1 MGRPRGLFIRK
12 EPIMADETNTPVAGA
27 ENATQNAEVDTSV
40 KAQEESLKKNF
51 PTLIGYLYMSDP
63 DNTNPLWHHY
73 VMPVFDE
80 KAYEN
85 LPWHVYK
92 ERPSDDLVDPLY
104 SVQKGGWIEN
114 AHDAQTQI
122 LADAQAKIKELDE
135 KGKQL
140 DQATDKVDQAVKAM
154 QQVQLQNTQQNVAM
168 MKSFTA
174 QTQNTNKLL
183 ASMQQT
189 LALVVKANQANAT
202 PVAPA
207 QSQPTASTTDASA
220 SQTQPVSD
228 NQ

>member
-1 MGRPRGLFIRK
+1 
-12 EPIMADETNTPVAGA
+12 MADETQNAPVAGA
-27 ENATQNAEVDTSV
+27 QNATQNAEVDTSV

-122 LADAQAKIKELDE
+122 LAAAQAKIEELDKSKE
-135 KGKQL
+135 QL
-140 DQATDKVDQAVKAM
+140 DQTLKS
-154 QQVQLQNTQQNVAM
+154 VQENQSNG
-168 MKSFTA
+168 TA
-174 QTQNTNKLL
+174 QTLALTKSIKELSEGQANQNKLL
-183 ASMQQT
+183 ASMQNLMLQ
-189 LALVVKANQANAT
+189 LASSKTTAPNA

-207 QSQPTASTTDASA
+207 QPTTDNKENETA
-220 SQTQPVSD
+220 
-228 NQ
+228 NN

>member
-1 MGRPRGLFIRK
+1 
-12 EPIMADETNTPVAGA
+12 MADETNTPVAGT

-122 LADAQAKIKELDE
+122 LAQAQMKIDALDKSKER
-135 KGKQL
+135 L
-140 DQATDKVDQAVKAM
+140 DQTLKS
-154 QQVQLQNTQQNVAM
+154 VQENQLTG
-168 MKSFTA
+168 TA
-174 QTQNTNKLL
+174 QTLALTNSLKELSDNQANQNKLL
-183 ASMQQT
+183 ASMQNLMFQM
-189 LALVVKANQANAT
+189 ASQKQAT
-202 PVAPA
+202 PA
-207 QSQPTASTTDASA
+207 QPSTETTDTK
-220 SQTQPVSD
+220 QE
-228 NQ
+228 NGGN

>member
-1 MGRPRGLFIRK
+1 
-12 EPIMADETNTPVAGA
+12 MADETNTPVAGT

-40 KAQEESLKKNF
+40 KTQEESLKKNF

-122 LADAQAKIKELDE
+122 LAQVQMKIDAIDKSK
-135 KGKQL
+135 KQL
-140 DQATDKVDQAVKAM
+140 DQTLKSVQENQLTGTTQTLALTKSIKELSEGQAN
-154 QQVQLQNTQQNVAM
+154 Q
-168 MKSFTA
+168 S
-174 QTQNTNKLL
+174 KLL
-183 ASMQQT
+183 ASLQNLMLT
-189 LALVVKANQANAT
+189 IAG
-202 PVAPA
+202 
-207 QSQPTASTTDASA
+207 SQKTAKPTAPTQATTATATDK
-220 SQTQPVSD
+220 Q
-228 NQ
+228 

>member
-1 MGRPRGLFIRK
+1 
-12 EPIMADETNTPVAGA
+12 MAEETNTPVAGV

-122 LADAQAKIKELDE
+122 LAQAQMKIDALDKSKER
-135 KGKQL
+135 L
-140 DQATDKVDQAVKAM
+140 DQTLKS
-154 QQVQLQNTQQNVAM
+154 VQENQLTG
-168 MKSFTA
+168 TA
-174 QTQNTNKLL
+174 QTLALTNSLKELSDNQANQNKLL
-183 ASMQQT
+183 ASMQNLMLQM
-189 LALVVKANQANAT
+189 ASQKQAT
-202 PVAPA
+202 P
-207 QSQPTASTTDASA
+207 TETTDTK
-220 SQTQPVSD
+220 QE
-228 NQ
+228 NGGN

>member
-1 MGRPRGLFIRK
+1 
-12 EPIMADETNTPVAGA
+12 MADETQVTPVAGA

-80 KAYEN
+80 KAYEE

-122 LADAQAKIKELDE
+122 LAAAQAKIEELDKSKE
-135 KGKQL
+135 QL
-140 DQATDKVDQAVKAM
+140 DQTLKS
-154 QQVQLQNTQQNVAM
+154 VQENQSNG
-168 MKSFTA
+168 TA
-174 QTQNTNKLL
+174 QTLTLTKAIKALSEDQANQNKLL
-183 ASMQQT
+183 ASMQHLMLQI
-189 LALVVKANQANAT
+189 ANQKQAT
-202 PVAPA
+202 PT
-207 QSQPTASTTDASA
+207 QPTT
-220 SQTQPVSD
+220 D
-228 NQ
+228 NQATGKQENGGN

>member
-1 MGRPRGLFIRK
+1 
-12 EPIMADETNTPVAGA
+12 MADETQNAVAGT

-85 LPWHVYK
+85 LSWHVYK

-122 LADAQAKIKELDE
+122 LAQAQMKIDALDKSKE
-135 KGKQL
+135 QF
-140 DQATDKVDQAVKAM
+140 DQTLKS
-154 QQVQLQNTQQNVAM
+154 VQENQSNG
-168 MKSFTA
+168 TA
-174 QTQNTNKLL
+174 QTLALTKSIKALSKGQANQNKLL
-183 ASMQQT
+183 ASMQQLM
-189 LALVVKANQANAT
+189 LALTGNKQAT
-202 PVAPA
+202 
-207 QSQPTASTTDASA
+207 STETTDTK
-220 SQTQPVSD
+220 QE
-228 NQ
+228 NGGN

>member
-1 MGRPRGLFIRK
+1 
-12 EPIMADETNTPVAGA
+12 MADETQVTPVAGV
-27 ENATQNAEVDTSV
+27 ENATQNAVVDTSV
-40 KAQEESLKKNF
+40 KTQEEALKKEF

-122 LADAQAKIKELDE
+122 LAQAQMKIDALDKSKEQLNQTIKTL
-135 KGKQL
+135 QI
-140 DQATDKVDQAVKAM
+140 
-154 QQVQLQNTQQNVAM
+154 QQETG
-168 MKSFTA
+168 TA
-174 QTQNTNKLL
+174 QSLTLTKSIKTLTDSQADQNKLL
-183 ASMQQT
+183 ASMQNLLLTTAGSQKT
-189 LALVVKANQANAT
+189 AEPT
-202 PVAPA
+202 APT
-207 QSQPTASTTDASA
+207 QPTTA
-220 SQTQPVSD
+220 TQPVTGK
-228 NQ
+228 

>member
-1 MGRPRGLFIRK
+1 
-12 EPIMADETNTPVAGA
+12 MADETQVTPVAGA

-104 SVQKGGWIEN
+104 SVQKGGWVEN

-122 LADAQAKIKELDE
+122 LAQAQAKIEALDKSKAELD
-135 KGKQL
+135 Q
-140 DQATDKVDQAVKAM
+140 TVKT
-154 QQVQLQNTQQNVAM
+154 LQTQQEAG
-168 MKSFTA
+168 TA
-174 QTQNTNKLL
+174 QDLALTKSIKALSEGQANQNKLL
-183 ASMQQT
+183 ASMQT
-189 LALVVKANQANAT
+189 LMLQMASQKQATPTQPTTDNQATGKQENGG
-202 PVAPA
+202 
-207 QSQPTASTTDASA
+207 
-220 SQTQPVSD
+220 
-228 NQ
+228 N

>member
-1 MGRPRGLFIRK
+1 
-12 EPIMADETNTPVAGA
+12 MADETQVTPVAGA

-122 LADAQAKIKELDE
+122 LAAAQAKIEELDKSKE
-135 KGKQL
+135 QL
-140 DQATDKVDQAVKAM
+140 DQTVKTLQAG
-154 QQVQLQNTQQNVAM
+154 QQAG
-168 MKSFTA
+168 TA
-174 QTQNTNKLL
+174 QSLALTKSIKALTDGQANQNKVLQ
-183 ASMQQT
+183 SMQ
-189 LALVVKANQANAT
+189 ALMLQMASQKQAT
-202 PVAPA
+202 
-207 QSQPTASTTDASA
+207 STASTQPSTTETTDK
-220 SQTQPVSD
+220 QE
-228 NQ
+228 NGGNN

>member
-1 MGRPRGLFIRK
+1 
-12 EPIMADETNTPVAGA
+12 MAEETNTPVAGT

-73 VMPVFDE
+73 VIPVFDE

-85 LPWHVYK
+85 IPWHVYK

-122 LADAQAKIKELDE
+122 LAAAQAKIEALDKSKTELDQTL
-135 KGKQL
+135 KS
-140 DQATDKVDQAVKAM
+140 
-154 QQVQLQNTQQNVAM
+154 VQENQSNG
-168 MKSFTA
+168 TA
-174 QTQNTNKLL
+174 QTLTLTKAIKELSEGQANQNKLL
-183 ASMQQT
+183 ASMQQLM
-189 LALVVKANQANAT
+189 LALTGNKQAT
-202 PVAPA
+202 
-207 QSQPTASTTDASA
+207 STETTDTK
-220 SQTQPVSD
+220 QE
-228 NQ
+228 NGGN

>member
-1 MGRPRGLFIRK
+1 
-12 EPIMADETNTPVAGA
+12 MADETNTTVAGV

-80 KAYEN
+80 KAYEE

-122 LADAQAKIKELDE
+122 LAQAQMKIDALDKSKE
-135 KGKQL
+135 QF
-140 DQATDKVDQAVKAM
+140 DQTLKS
-154 QQVQLQNTQQNVAM
+154 VQENQSNG
-168 MKSFTA
+168 TA
-174 QTQNTNKLL
+174 QTLTLTKAIKALSEGQTSQNKLL
-183 ASMQQT
+183 ASMQTLMLQMASQKQT
-189 LALVVKANQANAT
+189 APTQPTTDNQATGKQENGG
-202 PVAPA
+202 
-207 QSQPTASTTDASA
+207 
-220 SQTQPVSD
+220 
-228 NQ
+228 N

>member
-1 MGRPRGLFIRK
+1 
-12 EPIMADETNTPVAGA
+12 MADETQVTPVAGT

-80 KAYEN
+80 KAYEE

-122 LADAQAKIKELDE
+122 LAQAQMKIDALDKSKE
-135 KGKQL
+135 QF
-140 DQATDKVDQAVKAM
+140 DQTLKS
-154 QQVQLQNTQQNVAM
+154 VQENQSNG
-168 MKSFTA
+168 TA
-174 QTQNTNKLL
+174 QTLTLTKAIKALSEGQTNQNKLL
-183 ASMQQT
+183 ASMQNLMLTIAGSQKT
-189 LALVVKANQANAT
+189 AEPTAPTQPTTDNQA
-202 PVAPA
+202 
-207 QSQPTASTTDASA
+207 TDK
-220 SQTQPVSD
+220 QE
-228 NQ
+228 NGGN

>member
-1 MGRPRGLFIRK
+1 
-12 EPIMADETNTPVAGA
+12 MADETQVTPVAGA

-122 LADAQAKIKELDE
+122 LAEAQAKIAELNKSKE
-135 KGKQL
+135 QL
-140 DQATDKVDQAVKAM
+140 DQTLKS
-154 QQVQLQNTQQNVAM
+154 VQENQSNG
-168 MKSFTA
+168 TA
-174 QTQNTNKLL
+174 QTLALTKSIKALSEGQANQNKLL
-183 ASMQQT
+183 ASMQT
-189 LALVVKANQANAT
+189 LMLQMASQKQATPTQPTTDNQATGKQENGG
-202 PVAPA
+202 
-207 QSQPTASTTDASA
+207 
-220 SQTQPVSD
+220 
-228 NQ
+228 N

>member
-1 MGRPRGLFIRK
+1 
-12 EPIMADETNTPVAGA
+12 MADETQVTPVAGA

-122 LADAQAKIKELDE
+122 LAQAQMKIDALDKSKEQFDQTLKSVQENQSNGTAQTLALTKSIKELSE
-135 KGKQL
+135 G
-140 DQATDKVDQAVKAM
+140 QANQ
-154 QQVQLQNTQQNVAM
+154 
-168 MKSFTA
+168 
-174 QTQNTNKLL
+174 NKLL
-183 ASMQQT
+183 ASMQNLMLQMASPKQAT
-189 LALVVKANQANAT
+189 PTQPTTDNQATGKQENGG
-202 PVAPA
+202 
-207 QSQPTASTTDASA
+207 
-220 SQTQPVSD
+220 
-228 NQ
+228 N

>member
-1 MGRPRGLFIRK
+1 
-12 EPIMADETNTPVAGA
+12 MADETNTPVAGT

-80 KAYEN
+80 KAYEE

-122 LADAQAKIKELDE
+122 LAQAQMKIDALDKSKE
-135 KGKQL
+135 QF
-140 DQATDKVDQAVKAM
+140 DQTLKS
-154 QQVQLQNTQQNVAM
+154 VQENQSNG
-168 MKSFTA
+168 TA
-174 QTQNTNKLL
+174 QTLTLTKAIKALSEGQANQNKLL
-183 ASMQQT
+183 ASMQT
-189 LALVVKANQANAT
+189 LMLEMASQKQATPTQPTTDNQATGKQENGG
-202 PVAPA
+202 
-207 QSQPTASTTDASA
+207 
-220 SQTQPVSD
+220 
-228 NQ
+228 N

>member
-1 MGRPRGLFIRK
+1 
-12 EPIMADETNTPVAGA
+12 MADETQVTLVAGT

-114 AHDAQTQI
+114 AHDAQAQI
-122 LADAQAKIKELDE
+122 LAEAQAKIVELDKSKE
-135 KGKQL
+135 QL
-140 DQATDKVDQAVKAM
+140 DQTVKT
-154 QQVQLQNTQQNVAM
+154 LQTQQEAG
-168 MKSFTA
+168 TA
-174 QTQNTNKLL
+174 QDLALTKSLKELSDNQANQNKLL
-183 ASMQQT
+183 ASMQNLMLTIAGSQKT
-189 LALVVKANQANAT
+189 TWSRKAAVLHQA
-202 PVAPA
+202 V
-207 QSQPTASTTDASA
+207 DAG
-220 SQTQPVSD
+220 
-228 NQ
+228 